1 MIKKFVLLSIIL
13 SSSLLA
19 LSGFSDDHIK
29 GKSTLKSLE
38 LHTCNYLPYK
48 DHDDFMG
55 VVDDWSA
62 WMAEN
67 ASVGYMGTVMQP
79 VVMNEGFKHDM
90 VWIGYAENNE
100 SMGLVNDEWLSKGG
114 EVLALMQRVVE
125 CDAHLFGTM
134 LDVRLDETALSAED
148 SFFMGIEACRFQD
161 GMGEMDLIKY
171 DNAFNSVMDE
181 LGLKA
186 NVSRM
191 YPGAGWPDDMEAHFF
206 NLAYFP
212 SMAERGKIVDS
223 LWSGKFDGLSGISE
237 VISCGRQSV
246 LAGTSVGGSS
256 AQ

>member
-1 MIKKFVLLSIIL
+1 MYKYLGIDFGLKRIGLSITDQEKIFAFPL
-13 SSSLLA
+13 
-19 LSGFSDDHIK
+19 
-29 GKSTLKSLE
+29 T
-38 LHTCNYLPYK
+38 T
-48 DHDDFMG
+48 
-55 VVDDWSA
+55 
-62 WMAEN
+62 
-67 ASVGYMGTVMQP
+67 
-79 VVMNEGFKHDM
+79 
-90 VWIGYAENNE
+90 
-100 SMGLVNDEWLSKGG
+100 
-114 EVLALMQRVVE
+114 
-125 CDAHLFGTM
+125 
-134 LDVRLDETALSAED
+134 
-148 SFFMGIEACRFQD
+148 
-161 GMGEMDLIKY
+161 IKY

-246 LAGTSVGGSS
+246 LAGTFVGGSS